1 MAKGKFNR
9 FEFYQFVMTML
20 SLTLNIV
27 TVLLVARKFRIKRM
41 LRQYDYL
48 VVYVSMTAIVA
59 ASTGMLSLFGRGVWL
74 TGDLACPTTA
84 FISMV
89 LINVFPAGVLALNY
103 DRMKSLLRMSS
114 SSAHPDL
121 IVSSSSVVTSTRV
134 HFLLIFAWGI
144 SILTAIPHFFTTA
157 YNAKKFECYKAKLY
171 KLRRMLPSMLK
182 KNADGTPHLLRF
194 VCINSIAFV
203 VTWLPFG
210 VILTVYEHVRSLD
223 ADNFPMTNFSLW
235 VILSAYLVALP
246 LTIFGTTKDL
256 TKRIFLGRRGR
267 HAVGLGIVR
276 QRRVTYLRESRV

>member
-1 MAKGKFNR
+1 
-9 FEFYQFVMTML
+9 
-20 SLTLNIV
+20 
-27 TVLLVARKFRIKRM
+27 
-41 LRQYDYL
+41 
-48 VVYVSMTAIVA
+48 
-59 ASTGMLSLFGRGVWL
+59 
-74 TGDLACPTTA
+74 
-84 FISMV
+84 
-89 LINVFPAGVLALNY
+89 
-103 DRMKSLLRMSS
+103 MKLY
-114 SSAHPDL
+114 
-121 IVSSSSVVTSTRV
+121 I
-134 HFLLIFAWGI
+134 
-144 SILTAIPHFFTTA
+144 
-157 YNAKKFECYKAKLY
+157 ELY

-182 KNADGTPHLLRF
+182 KNVRQPQRIEFLKIQQNSFSKSSFCTIFPPFQADGTPHLLRF